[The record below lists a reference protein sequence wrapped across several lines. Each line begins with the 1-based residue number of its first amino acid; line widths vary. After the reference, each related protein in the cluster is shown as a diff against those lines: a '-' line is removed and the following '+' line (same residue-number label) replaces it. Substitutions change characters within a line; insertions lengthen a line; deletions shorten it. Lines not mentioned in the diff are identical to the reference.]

1 MSTHGSDTD
10 TLYEERGFGRA
21 AGFGR
26 RPVLV
31 VVDLSYGF
39 TDFPASPLAGDF
51 TDVVAANRRLI
62 DACRDEGV
70 PIVFTTVQYDD
81 ATAQAA
87 AVFQK
92 KVPSLLVLKAGT
104 RMVEIDERLGR
115 RPEDALVTKQFASSF
130 FGTSLTS
137 LLAAE
142 QADTVIVTGVSTS
155 GCVRATAVDA
165 LQHGYRVVVP
175 RECCGDRAA
184 GPHEANLFDI
194 NQKYGDVLSL
204 AEVLEALAARHAAN

>member
-1 MSTHGSDTD
+1 MSTHGTDTD
-10 TLYEERGFGRA
+10 QLYEERGFGRA

-31 VVDLSYGF
+31 VIDLTYGF

-51 TDVVAANRRLI
+51 TDVVAANRTLI
-62 DACRDEGV
+62 DACRAKGV
-70 PIVFTTVQYDD
+70 PIVFTTVEFDPK
-81 ATAQAA
+81 ARAQAA
-87 AVFQK
+87 AVFIK
-92 KVPSLLVLKAGT
+92 KVPSLLVLEKGS
-104 RMVEIDERLGR
+104 RMVEVDERLAMQ
-115 RPEDALVTKQFASSF
+115 PEDTLVTKQFASAF
-130 FGTSLTS
+130 FGTALDS

-142 QADTVIVTGVSTS
+142 NCDTVIVTGVSTS

-165 LQHGYRVVVP
+165 LQHGYRVIVP
-175 RECCGDRAA
+175 RDCCGDRAD

-204 AEVLEALAARHAAN
+204 EQVLAEVERL